1 MAIDGFSQ
9 VGINTTSPNAQLDIR
24 SSNQATPT
32 NTDGILI
39 PKIDAF
45 PVTNPTAAQQ
55 GMMVYLTTI
64 SAGKQPGFYYWDNT
78 GVPQWKGFNT
88 GVSGDD
94 DWYEVGGTTAPNNI
108 NDDMFH
114 TGNVG
119 IGNNNPAYKLDVDE
133 TASGKIF
140 AMRVRHSN
148 PVDGGISSGIQSTI
162 SGSTISGVVQGF
174 STVITP
180 GLTSAATGLRN
191 LIGGTSNLDVT
202 GVVNTISSDGT
213 GGKTGINNNIS
224 GTGTG
229 INYGISNTFSNPN
242 AITLGVKSRFT
253 ASGIRNKTGVENE
266 ISNSTGG
273 FHTGIK
279 NEFTNNNGALEET
292 GVFSQFTGSSVGNIR
307 GIYNEITNSGSGNI
321 HYGLY
326 NNINGS
332 GGLKRYGVEN
342 ILSGTSSSEEYGVE
356 NTISTSG
363 TNRTH
368 YGVRNYLTGTGTGF
382 RIGTDNWLSGSGTGD
397 QYGVNNYID
406 NSGTG
411 TKYGIY
417 NYIPPATNGLHYGV
431 YSNATKA
438 NSYAGYFL
446 GRFSLGTTITNSYI
460 LPSSRGVANQ
470 IMQTDGTGNVTWQN
484 PDVAL
489 NDFAW
494 TTTGNSGTDPAFNFI
509 GTTDDVDVVF
519 HRDIL
524 EAGRIGMNDTSF
536 GRGSLRFNTGTGNT
550 AIGNSALSGF
560 ITGFNEGNDNTAIG
574 FQTLHVNTFG
584 SSNVALGSDALH
596 SNKSASKNIAIGT
609 ESLYEQNFTNG
620 GVAFDTENV
629 AIGYRSLYNTN
640 STTNI
645 NGRGNIGIG
654 TYALSN
660 NGTGSSNIAIGN
672 SALGASGTAGGTMT
686 GNSNVAIGFAT
697 IKSNITGTGNVAM
710 GSYSLNYNTLG
721 DNNVSIGND
730 ALFYSRA
737 LSNGT
742 AVGTRAMYNYGIS
755 GAVAINDNVAVGY
768 EALKGATCCPI
779 YNQNT
784 AVGYQS
790 LTTNSANNNTANG
803 FQSLFSNATGTANT
817 AFGNE
822 ALRTNI
828 SGSNNIAIGYQ
839 AGYSETGSNKLYIEN
854 SNSATPLIYGEFDSD
869 LIRINGKTEG
879 IYTQLTANG
888 DGQSTIFGYR
898 TRDSQN
904 DGTGY
909 GRTTTNRAVGG
920 YNLWGDL
927 YTFGVTGHS
936 DNDFTRTGGVLGS
949 ITGGTYWSS
958 LGYKNSGGIAYGV
971 YATAV
976 LATGAGRFSQPQKN
990 FSIGGGFY
998 GGMIGSWSKGNIIGQ
1013 VSSGTMFASYNSG
1026 DEYTTGKQIELV
1038 DTGSQKTAAYT
1049 VTSTESIVYKKGK
1062 TTLTNGT
1069 ARVDFDKNYL
1079 ALLGEIPVVTIT
1091 PLGQCNGLFI
1101 ESIDQNG
1108 FTIKELN
1115 NGTSNVAISWIA
1127 VGDRIDAKQNKLPKA
1142 VLEKDFDNNINEVM
1156 FNENN
1161 KTETAKAIWFDGTN
1175 IQFGQLPSE
1184 FIEKNTAKKE

>member
-1 MAIDGFSQ
+1 MRKIVLFLSLCCIAIDGFSQ
-9 VGINTTSPNAQLDIR
+9 VGINTTSPDAQLHIK

-32 NTDGILI
+32 NKDGVLI

-45 PVTNPTAAQQ
+45 PATNPTAAQQ

-64 SAGKQPGFYYWDNT
+64 SAGKAPGFYYWDNT
-78 GVPQWKGFNT
+78 GTPQWKGI
-88 GVSGDD
+88 
-94 DWYEVGGTTAPNNI
+94 GGTTGWDI
-108 NDDMFH
+108 
-114 TGNVG
+114 TGNSGTNSSVNFLG
-119 IGNNNPAYKLDVDE
+119 TIDSVDVVFRRNN
-133 TASGKIF
+133 
-140 AMRVRHSN
+140 
-148 PVDGGISSGIQSTI
+148 TI
-162 SGSTISGVVQGF
+162 SGK
-174 STVITP
+174 
-180 GLTSAATGLRN
+180 
-191 LIGGTSNLDVT
+191 IGGTSTSFGFESISDLST
-202 GVVNTISSDGT
+202 GNNNTAMGSQSMFSNTTGSENVAVGKETLYTNNSGSLNTAVGFRALPNGNASNNTAIGGNALVNNYSGESNVAVGVESLFTNFD
-213 GGKTGINNNIS
+213 GINNTALGRDALHQNSDGENNTGLGYNAGNLITS
-224 GTGTG
+224 GSNNTAVGANADVPSPSGSNQLSIANVIYGTGTNLTLTSKIG
-229 INYGISNTFSNPN
+229 INEPAPNAKLQISASSQANPN
-242 AITLGVKSRFT
+242 
-253 ASGIRNKTGVENE
+253 N
-266 ISNSTGG
+266 
-273 FHTGIK
+273 
-279 NEFTNNNGALEET
+279 
-292 GVFSQFTGSSVGNIR
+292 
-307 GIYNEITNSGSGNI
+307 
-321 HYGLY
+321 
-326 NNINGS
+326 
-332 GGLKRYGVEN
+332 
-342 ILSGTSSSEEYGVE
+342 
-356 NTISTSG
+356 
-363 TNRTH
+363 
-368 YGVRNYLTGTGTGF
+368 
-382 RIGTDNWLSGSGTGD
+382 
-397 QYGVNNYID
+397 
-406 NSGTG
+406 
-411 TKYGIY
+411 
-417 NYIPPATNGLHYGV
+417 
-431 YSNATKA
+431 
-438 NSYAGYFL
+438 
-446 GRFSLGTTITNSYI
+446 
-460 LPSSRGVANQ
+460 
-470 IMQTDGTGNVTWQN
+470 TDGVIIPKVDTFPIINPTAAQNGMMVFLTAPAAQSGFYYWDNPTTSWKGIGANTGWG
-484 PDVAL
+484 L
-489 NDFAW
+489 
-494 TTTGNSGTDPAFNFI
+494 TGNSGTDPAFNFI

-536 GRGSLRFNTGTGNT
+536 GRGSLRFNTGTRNT
-550 AIGNSALSGF
+550 AFGNSALSGF
-560 ITGFNEGNDNTAIG
+560 ITGFNTGNDNTAIG
-574 FQTLHVNTFG
+574 YQALMTNTFG
-584 SSNVALGSDALH
+584 SSNVALGSKALQDNKAA
-596 SNKSASKNIAIGT
+596 SNNIAIGDN
-609 ESLYEQNFTNG
+609 SLYKQNFTNSSTPYNTG
-620 GVAFDTENV
+620 NIAL
-629 AIGYRSLYNTN
+629 GYGSLYNTN
-640 STTNI
+640 STSSI
-645 NGRGNIGIG
+645 NGLNNIGIG
-654 TYALSN
+654 TYALAN
-660 NGTGSSNIAIGN
+660 NGIGISNIALGNFALGSFGTSGGSMSGSGNIAIGVASIKSLTTGSSNL
-672 SALGASGTAGGTMT
+672 S
-686 GNSNVAIGFAT
+686 
-697 IKSNITGTGNVAM
+697 M
-710 GSYSLNYNTLG
+710 GSSSLGYNTVG
-721 DNNVSIGND
+721 SDNISIGTD
-730 ALFYSRA
+730 ALFYSTA
-737 LSNGT
+737 QSNGL
-742 AVGTRAMYNYGIS
+742 AIGTRAMQNY
-755 GAVAINDNVAVGY
+755 AIFGSVGTNDNVAIGY

-817 AFGNE
+817 AFGNQ

-854 SNSATPLIYGEFDSD
+854 SSSATPLIYGEFDTD

-888 DGQSTIFGYR
+888 DGQSSIFGYR

-927 YTFGVTGHS
+927 YTFGVTGHCF
-936 DNDFTRTGGVLGS
+936 NDYTRTGGVLGAEVS
-949 ITGGTYWSS
+949 GAYWSS
-958 LGYKNSGGIAYGV
+958 LGYRNSGFVPYGV

-1026 DEYTTGKQIELV
+1026 DEYTVGKQIELV

-1091 PLGQCNGLFI
+1091 PMGQCNGLFI

-1175 IQFGQLPSE
+1175 IQFGPLPSE